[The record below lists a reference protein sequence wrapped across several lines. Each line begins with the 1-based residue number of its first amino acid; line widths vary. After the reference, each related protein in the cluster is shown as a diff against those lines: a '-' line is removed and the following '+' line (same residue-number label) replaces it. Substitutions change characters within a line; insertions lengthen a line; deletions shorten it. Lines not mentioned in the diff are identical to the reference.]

1 LLSSRNLD
9 GSCLEVILYKRNESS
24 CFEIQTMKCVNQ
36 PENDLQ
42 RFWEIK
48 SIGGPNENV
57 MGNFKQNLTL
67 NSQRYVTDPKYLK
80 NIRIISRIIRS
91 CDEIKQQ

>member
-1 LLSSRNLD
+1 
-9 GSCLEVILYKRNESS
+9 
-24 CFEIQTMKCVNQ
+24 MKCVNQ

-67 NSQRYVTDPKYLK
+67 NGQRYVTELPFRPDHQVLTEFT
-80 NIRIISRIIRS
+80 
-91 CDEIKQQ
+91 C